1 MHEIYTMIAESK
13 IREAIKKGE
22 LKGLPGAGK
31 PVKIE
36 NMALVPPEER
46 LAYSVL
52 KNSGMVPDE
61 VTLKQEM
68 DSIKKSIAECTD
80 EETRKSLKKKLQEVS
95 ITYSIMM
102 EKRSRI

>member
-1 MHEIYTMIAESK
+1 
-13 IREAIKKGE
+13 
-22 LKGLPGAGK
+22 
-31 PVKIE
+31 
-36 NMALVPPEER
+36 MALVPPEER